1 MQLFIYLERRVSDGR
16 LFLSFNRSKERYRPQ
31 SKLSYFCQ
39 PFDVDNEIKLVDDI
53 FDEKPAGIV
62 ALSNDMEQ
70 VDTDLLLGQKNRHNR
85 YSFPNMTKGTKTED
99 TFDLKPLSSN

>member
-1 MQLFIYLERRVSDGR
+1 MLWNFFGKITRKYDMVNLTIIGGVKMIEAIEDSRTE
-16 LFLSFNRSKERYRPQ
+16 FK
-31 SKLSYFCQ
+31 
-39 PFDVDNEIKLVDDI
+39 IKLVDDI
-53 FDEKPAGIV
+53 FDEKPAGII